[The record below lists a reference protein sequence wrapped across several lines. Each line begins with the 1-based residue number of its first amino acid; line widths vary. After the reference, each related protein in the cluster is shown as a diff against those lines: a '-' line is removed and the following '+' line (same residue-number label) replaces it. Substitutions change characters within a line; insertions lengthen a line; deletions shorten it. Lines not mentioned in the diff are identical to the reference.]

1 MKNVLTEISWED
13 GADEYIDRYRA
24 SFRYCIYRLYPET
37 HEEAVAVV
45 AEITKE
51 FNVSAED
58 IVAYLL

>member
-13 GADEYIDRYRA
+13 GADEYIDRYQA
-24 SFRYCIYRLYPET
+24 SFRYSIYQLYPET

-58 IVAYLL
+58 IVAYRL